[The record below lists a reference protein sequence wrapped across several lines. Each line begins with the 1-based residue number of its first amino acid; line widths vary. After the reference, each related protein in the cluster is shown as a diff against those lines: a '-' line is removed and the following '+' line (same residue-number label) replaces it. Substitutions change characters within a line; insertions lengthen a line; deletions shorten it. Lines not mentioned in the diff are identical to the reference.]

1 MRDLLEVVAGELEL
15 ILDVLGSLNLDTV
28 GHDDAADELL
38 AQEVSDLN
46 LHAASLVVLL
56 DVDVD
61 GEMGVDVAHLVLVA
75 LGDTNDHVVD
85 DGADGAESGDVLAG
99 TVVHLNVD
107 DVLLGV
113 READSQVLE
122 RLLEGT
128 TGASDGDISGLDLD
142 LDCAG
147 SQSKALSFLG
157 VPLSF
162 LKGHLRKRKRTT
174 VGDGESL
181 LRVDVLHFGE
191 ITGLTGVEGMW
202 SSLVVTSNGFVRV
215 VKNFRQPSELCGF
228 LAQLVRAHHQ
238 HVWLPRPSPLS
249 HEQQISKD
257 SGNDN
262 KKTNI
267 DENPLSEL
275 HVHFIA
281 III

>member
-15 ILDVLGSLNLDTV
+15 ILGVLGSLNLDTV
-28 GHDDAADELL
+28 GHDDTADELL

-56 DVDVD
+56 EVDVD

-162 LKGHLRKRKRTT
+162 LKGLLRKRKRTT
-174 VGDGESL
+174 VGDGEGL
-181 LRVDVLHFGE
+181 LRVNVLHFGE
-191 ITGLTGVEGMW
+191 ITGLTGVEGKLS
-202 SSLVVTSNGFVRV
+202 SSLVVTSNGLDLFAKKGQNSESQASCVGSWRCW
-215 VKNFRQPSELCGF
+215 SELTILSFGCHDHF
-228 LAQLVRAHHQ
+228 
-238 HVWLPRPSPLS
+238 LS
-249 HEQQISKD
+249 HAS
-257 SGNDN
+257 
-262 KKTNI
+262 TR
-267 DENPLSEL
+267 
-275 HVHFIA
+275 
-281 III
+281 